1 MKIGL
6 VLSGG
11 GGKGAYELGV
21 WRALKELNIDKYI
34 EVFSGSSIG
43 AFNAVLFA
51 EDNIDQAE
59 NLWKEITMEQL
70 APVSKRIL
78 IQKGIELAIGWK
90 CINFAKKY
98 MAQSLESGIV
108 TKDGARGVVN
118 KYLNIK
124 EVKRREKI
132 CYAACTELPDFKAR
146 YFKINDHE
154 EEVGKEIIIASSSLP
169 RIYACTEILGKK
181 YIDGGVSDNTPIK
194 PVYDEG
200 CDIIIVVLLSKEAS
214 INRAFYPNSHIIEI
228 SPNNLNESTI
238 NGTLNLDQ
246 ISKERRINEGYKDTK
261 NLLLPIIKLGEFKK
275 ELELREKN
283 LTLGKLYN
291 WAKKMIG

>member
-169 RIYACTEILGKK
+169 RIYVCTEILGKK

-214 INRAFYPNSHIIEI
+214 INRALYPNTHIIEI

-246 ISKERRINEGYKDTK
+246 ISKERRISEGYKDTK